1 MNNHKNY
8 ILLLICI
15 LTCSIIASCWKQL
28 EPANQIS
35 VSGVVRDVVKQKNLP
50 GAKLYLF
57 GAHRVPWG
65 IHYSDGPLDSTIAD
79 HEGKFSIKYLPKE
92 SFWDLGLTIGQLRY
106 GGYYYGNEMNYVI
119 DVHEPVYKFNYQT
132 KINDAIVKARE
143 LNYTKVHLKVISNPY
158 DSFYVRPNT
167 LGFRRPVLVI
177 GQSIDTTVLIRHIP
191 NEFNVFQFYTE
202 ALRDTIGLRALNSIP
217 NSRTYSIRRM
227 VADTFWVGLQDTF
240 SISKTII
247 NSLDM
252 PRQ

>member
-1 MNNHKNY
+1 MKMKNG
-8 ILLLICI
+8 LLIFAWI
-15 LTCSIIASCWKQL
+15 LTCSLLSSCWKET

-35 VSGVVRDVVKQKNLP
+35 VSGVVRDEVKQKNLP

-57 GAHRVPWG
+57 GANQTASG
-65 IHYSDGPLDSTIAD
+65 TYYSIGPLDSTIAD
-79 HEGKFSIKYLPKE
+79 HEGKFSLKYIPNE
-92 SFWDLGLTIGQLRY
+92 FFYDLGLTIGLLQY
-106 GGYYYGNEMNYVI
+106 GGYQYGSEMNYVI
-119 DVHEPVYKFNYQT
+119 DVKEPIYKFMYR
-132 KINDAIVKARE
+132 KRISDAVVKARE
-143 LNYTKVHLKVISNPY
+143 LNYTKVHLKVIRNPY

-167 LGFRRPVLVI
+167 HGFRRSVLVI

-202 ALRDTIGLRALNSIP
+202 AKRDTIGLRALNSIP

-227 VADTFWVGLQDTF
+227 VEDTVWVRLQDTF
-240 SISKTII
+240 SISKTIL